1 MLQKQ
6 RTLTIAAV
14 AAHQTKEMS
23 STVFRYGTTSLMVK
37 DYTKLC
43 RLDGQLLGIFPF
55 C

>member
-6 RTLTIAAV
+6 RTLTIATV
-14 AAHQTKEMS
+14 AAHQTKERS
-23 STVFRYGTTSLMVK
+23 STVFLYGTTSLLVK

-43 RLDGQLLGIFPF
+43 RLDGQLPGIFPL